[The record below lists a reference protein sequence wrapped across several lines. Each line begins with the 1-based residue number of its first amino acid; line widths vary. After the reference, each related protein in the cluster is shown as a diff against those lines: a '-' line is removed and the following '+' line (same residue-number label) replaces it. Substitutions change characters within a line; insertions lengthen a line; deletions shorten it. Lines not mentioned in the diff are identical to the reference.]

1 MIITLCLGVYYK
13 FDIFGMTFLFMFMY
27 CYLSDKFFLLL
38 QPTTE
43 LIKDIAVLE
52 LEVVYLEQYLLS
64 LYRKAFEQQLSPAVA
79 ASTVEESEKSPPVT
93 TPRARFL
100 QVSPPEVLT
109 KKGCSDVQ
117 CIDHELHTLQKEC
130 NSYKLETP
138 DKEYI
143 VHHPEEKHSDSSVHR
158 CHSSLSQY
166 STFTAKVSSQEEEL
180 TDSLRACYSQPLST
194 MEVNHVSWKI
204 LLCVTNYISI
214 NSRD

>member
-1 MIITLCLGVYYK
+1 MIITHCLGIYYK
-13 FDIFGMTFLFMFMY
+13 FEIFGMTFVFMFMY

-38 QPTTE
+38 QPTTK

-79 ASTVEESEKSPPVT
+79 ASASTVEESEKSPPVT

-130 NSYKLETP
+130 NRYKPKTP
-138 DKEYI
+138 DKECI
-143 VHHPEEKHSDSSVHR
+143 VHHPEEKHSDSSMHR

-166 STFTAKVSSQEEEL
+166 STSTAKVSSQEEEL
-180 TDSLRACYSQPLST
+180 TDSLRACYSQPLSMT
-194 MEVNHVSWKI
+194 EVSHASWKI
-204 LLCVTNYISI
+204 LICGS
-214 NSRD
+214 